1 MAGYIIVLAT
11 NKETGKHILLN
22 FIWPCHNAPK
32 PDIIFCHAK
41 SVEYWWA
48 VVCNFVIDPDM
59 LVGLI
64 GLRFLSSEIKE
75 NVKKMNELVGVQG
88 VIQSREYG
96 DPVRKPTNA
105 RVDES
110 LKPEMTQFD
119 EDEDDGDICFN
130 EPLPEDEII
139 ALIVEDNENIIA
151 YLTQSS

>member
-1 MAGYIIVLAT
+1 MLA
-11 NKETGKHILLN
+11 
-22 FIWPCHNAPK
+22 
-32 PDIIFCHAK
+32 
-41 SVEYWWA
+41 
-48 VVCNFVIDPDM
+48 
-59 LVGLI
+59 GLI

-75 NVKKMNELVGVQG
+75 NIEKMNELVGVQG
-88 VIQSREYG
+88 VIQSREYE

-110 LKPEMTQFD
+110 LKSMTQFD
-119 EDEDDGDICFN
+119 EDEDDGDICFK